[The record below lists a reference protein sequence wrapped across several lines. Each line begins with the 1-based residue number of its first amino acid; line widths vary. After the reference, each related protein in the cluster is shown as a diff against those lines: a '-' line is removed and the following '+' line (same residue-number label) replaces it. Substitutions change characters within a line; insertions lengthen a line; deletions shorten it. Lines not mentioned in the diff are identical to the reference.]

1 MKTWEKI
8 LLYPIGLYLWLT
20 DGIKKMSKKWK
31 PAMAMLMAVVMLCG
45 MLPVTVFAAIDV
57 ITVAG
62 TNVVDGTNV
71 TYWLCDAENGT
82 ITGEGA
88 DESNYQVKYDPAT
101 TTITLNGA
109 TIGGNGIRRDDSY
122 DDYNV
127 VLAEG
132 TTNRVTS
139 VTGSALACAYG
150 SIVISGAGS
159 LNATGAANGIW
170 ADCSVTITDGANVTA
185 TGLNGCGIFSDSS
198 FDTIYIKNGATA
210 ILSGSTYGIGGYAD
224 VEIDNASATVTGDTA
239 AFKSSYAIGGIYKWR
254 TSESGAFTI
263 SAETKF
269 RPNSTITRVEFIPV
283 PTYAVIFDANG
294 GTGTMITAD
303 VKEGEEYTLP
313 KCGFTAPAGKQFKAW
328 SVGSSEKKPGN
339 KITVSANTTVSAVWQ
354 DLVEGPTITITG
366 LTAPQAGQSAEEWID
381 GNSPVFSPDVF
392 GPNWVNSPWY
402 EGAFDN
408 YEEMMSY
415 TEGDEFW
422 WNFAPGQSYTLDL
435 AVLSETPTL
444 PLNATPNV
452 PGATS
457 AVYEYWGEGFG
468 GWYFAHFLIVYTVNF
483 TYEVSFD
490 ANGGTGTMITAE
502 VNEGEE
508 YTLPECGFTAPSNK
522 TFKAW
527 SVGGEEKQPGDKITV
542 SANTT
547 VTAVWQNL
555 VKYNLWVGGV
565 QVTNANASNITG
577 EGITGAV
584 SYDSTT
590 KTLTLNNATI
600 TGVHEFSIFDDVGG
614 IYGKETLKI
623 NLIGNN
629 TITGSDNGGSSYGIY
644 IDDGNLTFTG
654 TGSLTVSAADLSENN
669 WSVAVFA
676 EGTITVEESCTI
688 TAYCGANAWIA
699 CAFKSYAGSNEYN
712 LPNATGIL
720 VAGNKNAP
728 EATNFEV
735 CNGDPDEF
743 QYLRIAPGY
752 TVTLNKAGGTIHSG
766 NVTCYFVDTGATLP
780 TEVTKANSIFG
791 GWYDNA
797 ECTGTAITE
806 IPVGSTGEKEYWAKW
821 TAVHTCSI
829 EPVEKVWPDCEN
841 GGKEAYYKCDGCG
854 KFFEDANGTTEIV
867 DIATWGII
875 DKLGHAKSGWKTDG
889 THHWK
894 TCTRTTCAVVIEG
907 TKGEHTST
915 GNNVATCTKLAK
927 CDICGV
933 SYGEYGSHDFTA
945 AILKITALK
954 TEGNCRD
961 NAVYYYSCDRCGL
974 VERDSK
980 HTFLGDK
987 VASNHV
993 GGTTLVNASAT
1004 DHKTQTDGYTGDT
1017 KCLGC
1022 GEITAYGQAI
1032 PAGAHTPASTW
1043 TTDGTHHWKVCS
1055 VAGCGVVIDN
1065 SKATHSSTGTNFA
1078 TCQKKAVCDDC
1089 GATYGDFAGH
1099 DWNTAS
1105 WEKDATGHWHK
1116 CNTAGCTE
1124 KSDFAQH
1131 TPDHQGGV
1139 TEEYAVKCAECLYEI
1154 EAQLNHT
1161 HVFDKEVAQEQYL
1174 VSKATCTDPAKYYK
1188 SCKCGEKGTETFE
1201 SGAANGH
1208 TEGTEWKTDGENHW
1222 HICTVAGC
1230 GAVIENSKAAHTST
1244 GDNVA
1249 TCQKV
1254 AKCDICS
1261 ASYGEVADHDPETT
1275 WTTDETGH
1283 WHKCKTAGC
1292 GEKLDYA
1299 EHHEGNADGK
1309 CDSCAHPVT
1318 VSGPP
1323 ETGDQSHL
1331 QLWLG
1336 LLVISSFGIVAIT
1349 LFGKKKYSVR

>member
-45 MLPVTVFAAIDV
+45 MLPATVFAARDV

-328 SVGSSEKKPGN
+328 SVGGSEKKPGN

-366 LTAPQAGQSAEEWID
+366 LTAPQAGQSAEEWLD
-381 GNSPVFSPDVF
+381 GISPVFSPDYEWADAV
-392 GPNWVNSPWY
+392 WY

-408 YEEMMSY
+408 YGEMMSY
-415 TEGDEFW
+415 TDGDVFV
-422 WNFAPGQSYTLDL
+422 WNFGSGQSYTLAL
-435 AVLSETPTL
+435 ALISDTPTTL
-444 PLNATPNV
+444 PLNATVNV

-457 AVYEYWGEGFG
+457 AVYEYWGEGYSG
-468 GWYFAHFLIVYTVNF
+468 DWYFACIMIVYTVG
-483 TYEVSFD
+483 YEVSFD
-490 ANGGTGTMITAE
+490 ANGGTGTMITAD

-542 SANTT
+542 SADTT
-547 VTAVWQNL
+547 VTAVWQDL

-565 QVTNANASNITG
+565 QVTNANAGNITG

-600 TGVHEFSIFDDVGG
+600 TGVHEYSIFDDVSC

-629 TITGSDNGGSSYGIY
+629 TITGSDNGGSSYGIF

-654 TGSLTVSAADLSENN
+654 TGSLTVSAADLLTLN

-688 TAYCGANAWIA
+688 TAYCGINAWIA

-752 TVTLNKAGGTIHSG
+752 TVTLNKNGGTINSG

-780 TEVTKANSIFG
+780 TEMTKANSIFG

-821 TAVHTCSI
+821 TTVHTCSI

-841 GGKEAYYKCDGCG
+841 GGKEAYYKCEGCG

-867 DIATWGII
+867 DIATWGNLP
-875 DKLGHAKSGWKTDG
+875 K
-889 THHWK
+889 
-894 TCTRTTCAVVIEG
+894 
-907 TKGEHTST
+907 
-915 GNNVATCTKLAK
+915 N
-927 CDICGV
+927 
-933 SYGEYGSHDFTA
+933 
-945 AILKITALK
+945 
-954 TEGNCRD
+954 
-961 NAVYYYSCDRCGL
+961 
-974 VERDSK
+974 
-980 HTFLGDK
+980 
-987 VASNHV
+987 
-993 GGTTLVNASAT
+993 
-1004 DHKTQTDGYTGDT
+1004 
-1017 KCLGC
+1017 
-1022 GEITAYGQAI
+1022 
-1032 PAGAHTPASTW
+1032 
-1043 TTDGTHHWKVCS
+1043 
-1055 VAGCGVVIDN
+1055 
-1065 SKATHSSTGTNFA
+1065 
-1078 TCQKKAVCDDC
+1078 
-1089 GATYGDFAGH
+1089 GH

-1131 TPDHQGGV
+1131 TPDRAEA
-1139 TEEYAVKCAECLYEI
+1139 TETDPVKCSACEYEI
-1154 EAQLNHT
+1154 TAALGHT
-1161 HVFDKEVAQEQYL
+1161 HA
-1174 VSKATCTDPAKYYK
+1174 
-1188 SCKCGEKGTETFE
+1188 
-1201 SGAANGH
+1201 H
-1208 TEGTEWKTDGENHW
+1208 GTEWKSDEDNHW
-1222 HICTVAGC
+1222 NECAC
-1230 GAVIENSKAAHTST
+1230 GDKANTAAH
-1244 GDNVA
+1244 
-1249 TCQKV
+1249 K
-1254 AKCDICS
+1254 
-1261 ASYGEVADHDPETT
+1261 
-1275 WTTDETGH
+1275 DE
-1283 WHKCKTAGC
+1283 
-1292 GEKLDYA
+1292 
-1299 EHHEGNADGK
+1299 NADGK
-1309 CDSCAHPVT
+1309 CDVCAYNVGLPT
-1318 VSGPP
+1318 TPDDGNKPSDNPQ
-1323 ETGDQSHL
+1323 TGDNTL
-1331 QLWLG
+1331 LG
-1336 LLVISSFGIVAIT
+1336 LWIALLIVSSFGIVAIT
-1349 LFGKKKYSVR
+1349 LFGKKKYSAR

>member
-8 LLYPIGLYLWLT
+8 MLYPIGLYIWLT
-20 DGIKKMSKKWK
+20 DGIKNMSKKWK
-31 PAMAMLMAVVMLCG
+31 PAMAMMMAVVMLCG
-45 MLPVTVFAAIDV
+45 MLPATVFAATDSF
-57 ITVAG
+57 TVAG
-62 TNVVDGTNV
+62 TNIEDGSNV
-71 TYWLCDAENGT
+71 TYWLCDAVNGT

-109 TIGGNGIRRDDSY
+109 TIGGNGIRLDDRGSF
-122 DDYNV
+122 NI

-139 VTGSALACAYG
+139 VTGSAFACAYG

-170 ADCSVTITDGANVTA
+170 VDDAVTITDGANVTA

-198 FDTIYIKNGATA
+198 FETIYIKNGTTA

-224 VEIDNASATVTGDTA
+224 VEIDNANVTVTGDTA
-239 AFKSSYAIGGIYKWR
+239 AFKSSYDVGGIYKWR
-254 TSESGAFTI
+254 TSESGAFTM

-269 RPNSTITRVEFIPV
+269 RPNSTITRVELIPV

-294 GTGTMITAD
+294 GTGTMITAE
-303 VKEGEEYTLP
+303 VNEGEEYTLP
-313 KCGFTAPAGKQFKAW
+313 KCGFTAPSNKTFKAW
-328 SVGSSEKKPGN
+328 SVGGEEKQPGD
-339 KITVSANTTVSAVWQ
+339 KITVSANTTVTAVWQ
-354 DLVEGPTITITG
+354 DLVEGPTITITITG
-366 LTAPQAGQSAEEWID
+366 LTAPQAGQSAEEWLD
-381 GNSPVFSPDVF
+381 GISPVLSPDYEWADAV
-392 GPNWVNSPWY
+392 WY

-415 TEGDEFW
+415 NEGDEFW
-422 WNFAPGQSYTLDL
+422 WDFRPGQSYTL
-435 AVLSETPTL
+435 ALSLISDTPTTL
-444 PLNATPNV
+444 PLNATVNV

-457 AVYEYWGEGFG
+457 AVYEYWGEGYSG
-468 GWYFAHFLIVYTVNF
+468 DWYFACMLIVYTVG
-483 TYEVSFD
+483 YEVSFD

-508 YTLPECGFTAPSNK
+508 YTLPKCGFTAPSNK

-565 QVTNANASNITG
+565 QVTNTNASNITGEGITG

-600 TGVHEFSIFDDVGG
+600 TGVHEFSIFDDVSG

-644 IDDGNLTFTG
+644 IDNGNLTFTG

-676 EGTITVEESCTI
+676 DGSITVEESCTI
-688 TAYCGANAWIA
+688 TAYCGTNAWVA
-699 CAFKSYAGSNEYN
+699 SAFKSYAGSNAYN

-720 VAGNKNAP
+720 VAGNKKTP

-735 CNGDPDEF
+735 CNGDPSRF

-752 TVTLNKAGGTIHSG
+752 TVTLNKDGGTINSG

-821 TAVHTCSI
+821 TATHTCSI
-829 EPVEKVWPDCEN
+829 EPVDKVWPDCEN
-841 GGKEAYYKCDGCG
+841 GGKEAYYKCEGCG
-854 KFFEDANGTTEIV
+854 KFFEDANGTTEIAN
-867 DIATWGII
+867 IETWGNLP
-875 DKLGHAKSGWKTDG
+875 KNGHTEGTAWEKDT
-889 THHWK
+889 THHWHI
-894 TCTRTTCAVVIEG
+894 CTVADCGAVIESS
-907 TKGEHTST
+907 KAAHTST
-915 GNNVATCTKLAK
+915 GDNV
-927 CDICGV
+927 
-933 SYGEYGSHDFTA
+933 
-945 AILKITALK
+945 
-954 TEGNCRD
+954 
-961 NAVYYYSCDRCGL
+961 
-974 VERDSK
+974 
-980 HTFLGDK
+980 
-987 VASNHV
+987 
-993 GGTTLVNASAT
+993 
-1004 DHKTQTDGYTGDT
+1004 
-1017 KCLGC
+1017 
-1022 GEITAYGQAI
+1022 
-1032 PAGAHTPASTW
+1032 
-1043 TTDGTHHWKVCS
+1043 
-1055 VAGCGVVIDN
+1055 
-1065 SKATHSSTGTNFA
+1065 A

-1131 TPDHQGGV
+1131 TPDHQGGA

-1161 HVFDKEVAQEQYL
+1161 HVFDKQVADEQYK
-1174 VSKATCTDPAKYYK
+1174 VSGATCTEPAKYYV
-1188 SCKCGEKGTETFE
+1188 SCACGEKGADTFE
-1201 SGAANGH
+1201 NGAANGH
-1208 TEGTEWKTDGENHW
+1208 TAGTEWKSDADNHW

-1230 GAVIENSKAAHTST
+1230 GAAVDSSAHTPDRAAATETDPVKCSVCGYEIAPALGHTHAYGAAWKSDADNHWNECACGDKANTAAH
-1244 GDNVA
+1244 
-1249 TCQKV
+1249 K
-1254 AKCDICS
+1254 
-1261 ASYGEVADHDPETT
+1261 
-1275 WTTDETGH
+1275 DE
-1283 WHKCKTAGC
+1283 
-1292 GEKLDYA
+1292 
-1299 EHHEGNADGK
+1299 NADGK
-1309 CDSCAHPVT
+1309 CDVCEYEVGTPGGSDDDDQPAGNPQ
-1318 VSGPP
+1318 
-1323 ETGDQSHL
+1323 TGDNSVIHL
-1331 QLWLG
+1331 WIM
-1336 LLVISSFGIVAIT
+1336 LLCMSAMGIVALT
-1349 LFGKKKYSVR
+1349 VFSKKKSVR